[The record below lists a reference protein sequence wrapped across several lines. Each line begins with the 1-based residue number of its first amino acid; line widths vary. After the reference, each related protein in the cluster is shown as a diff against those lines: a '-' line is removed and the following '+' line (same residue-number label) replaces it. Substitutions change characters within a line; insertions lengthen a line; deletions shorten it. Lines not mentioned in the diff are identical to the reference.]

1 MSVSSKSRIDISMLL
16 SVVEVVRLRSL
27 FYTDTGTVS
36 EHLNVIWPG
45 VGLSNLFDFID
56 AI

>member
-36 EHLNVIWPG
+36 EHLNVI
-45 VGLSNLFDFID
+45 
-56 AI
+56 